1 MIAQPSSAWTHRYNC
16 GTPSTVAMT
25 EAILPADYLLTDCR
39 LANPEP
45 DGRGY
50 RICADAAIAIHG
62 SRIVYAGPRA
72 QLPALAADVRVRR
85 LNGRLVTPG
94 LIDCHTHLVF
104 AGDRADE
111 FEQRQH
117 GASYAEI
124 AAAGGGIRATVAATR
139 TASADQLLTIALA
152 RAETLLAD
160 GVTAIEIKSG
170 YGLDLASER
179 KMLQVARRVGQVLGI
194 DVQSTYL
201 ALHALPAEYDG
212 RREAYLDAV
221 IGQWLPT
228 LHGERLI
235 DAVDGFGEG
244 IAFCREE
251 IRRLFVAARALG
263 LPLKLHADQL
273 SDQGGAALVAEFG
286 GLSAD
291 HIEYTAPQVAVQL
304 AAAGSVA
311 VLLPGAFY
319 CLRETRR
326 PPIAALRA
334 AGVAMAVASDCN
346 PGTSPLLS
354 LRLAMNQACTLF
366 GLTPTEAFAGVTVHA
381 ARALGWQDRKGQV
394 AVGFDADLAI
404 WNLRSPAELS
414 YWLGGHGP
422 ESLFVGGR
430 PRVFG

>member
-1 MIAQPSSAWTHRYNC
+1 
-16 GTPSTVAMT
+16 MT
-25 EAILPADYLLTDCR
+25 EPTQTADYLLTDCR
-39 LANPEP
+39 LANPSA
-45 DGRGY
+45 DGSGY
-50 RICADAAIAIHG
+50 SVTEDAAIAMQG

-72 QLPALAADVRVRR
+72 QWPAAATALRVSR
-85 LNGRLVTPG
+85 LDGRLVTPG

-111 FEQRQH
+111 FEQRQN
-117 GASYAEI
+117 GASYAAI
-124 AAAGGGIRATVAATR
+124 AAAGGGIRATVRATR
-139 TASADQLLTIALA
+139 AASAEQLLGLALA

-170 YGLDLASER
+170 YGLDLDSER
-179 KMLQVARRVGQVLGI
+179 KLLQVARRVGQVLGI
-194 DVQSTYL
+194 DVQATYL

-221 IGQWLPT
+221 IEQWLPA

-244 IAFCREE
+244 IAFHHEE
-251 IRRLFVAARALG
+251 IRRLFAAATALG

-273 SDQGGAALVAEFG
+273 SDQGGAALLAEFAG
-286 GLSAD
+286 RSAD
-291 HIEYTAPQVAVQL
+291 HIEYTAPAVAAQL

-319 CLRETRR
+319 CLRETVR

-334 AGVAMAVASDCN
+334 AGVAMAIATDCN
-346 PGTSPLLS
+346 PGTAPLLS

-366 GLTPTEAFAGVTVHA
+366 GLTPAEAFAGVTVQA

-394 AVGFDADLAI
+394 AAGFDADLAI

-414 YWLGGHGP
+414 YWIGARGP
-422 ESLFVGGR
+422 ESLFVRGR